1 MKKILISVLAVFM
14 LVGLSGCARTKTN
27 EYNIQETSRFVI
39 VEDGATWNVVYD
51 KETKVMYAV
60 SSGLYNCGN
69 FVMMVDSDGK
79 PLIYKGE

>member
-1 MKKILISVLAVFM
+1 MKEILISALAILM
-14 LVGLSGCARTKTN
+14 LFGLSGCARTKTN
-27 EYNIQETSRFVI
+27 EDNIQETSRFVI